1 MEKLTTCMFHTL
13 LPVIGKKGFL
23 LENKTF
29 FYLRDAEAAKLRPV
43 KDYLVSVGEHK
54 EGEKFTL
61 SVAKDYLN
69 RFRLENPILCKG
81 LPILSSSTVEASW

>member
-1 MEKLTTCMFHTL
+1 MFHTL
-13 LPVIGKKGFL
+13 LPHWKKRVFVGKQ
-23 LENKTF
+23 NV

-43 KDYLVSVGEHK
+43 KDYLVSVGEHE